1 MGRLF
6 FTVFAFFAFTVSS
19 FGQGNSFI
27 PNDKYD
33 SLRIML
39 VGDLLQSN
47 TQIAAAYDNVNKYY
61 DYSNCFR
68 FVQPLFGVSD
78 IVIGNLET
86 TFSGKPFSGNPYYS
100 APDQFALSLK
110 FAGINC
116 LMTANDH
123 CADRDKEGIER
134 TIHVLDSFGIK
145 HTGTFLNRENK
156 LMNNPLVVER
166 NGFKVAVLNYTFGTK
181 YTVADTNM
189 VNLINP
195 EKIKRD
201 LFETKKLHPDFT
213 IVYMHWGTE
222 YERFPNENQREL
234 AKLCFDNGADFV
246 AGANPHVLQRAEE
259 LQFYSYGETKK
270 GVVAYSL
277 GNFLS
282 DYDRRYG
289 DGGAIME
296 ITLSKEKSS
305 QKTRVSD
312 YGFIPTF
319 VVKDDGNGAK
329 PMQVVPISEIENKAI
344 SVKISSSDLEKMK
357 VSVLDTRAMLNT
369 ATCTESRYKL
379 NDDIINDVSET
390 IMLTGAPVNNDK
402 KDGLAFVQKKPIG
415 IASSNNSLA
424 KQQDT
429 AVTSPVAIKKTET
442 IVENK
447 LLTIAAIDPKSS
459 TLKSISAPAITEKVN
474 PSVTPEER
482 IKDSIVDFGKKNI
495 TQLPT
500 NATSPLLVKNPL
512 VVRKIDSLIS
522 NDVRIKDSI
531 IAANTIK
538 IHSLPTKITTPPIAK
553 NNIQVNKI
561 DKLITSD
568 TLVKSPA
575 VVITKVDT
583 VVVPPARTLE
593 DDIADLEEKFKKFG
607 NITYKVMFYNM
618 ATKIEINTYY
628 YKYLEGYESVQENGN
643 WVYYLGN
650 TSSFTEA
657 KAKCLLLRGKGLKK
671 IFIIPFVNGKK
682 IDWTINF

>member
-1 MGRLF
+1 MGRGF
-6 FTVFAFFAFTVSS
+6 FTVFVFFAFIISS

-47 TQIAAAYDNVNKYY
+47 TQIAAAYDNTNKYY
-61 DYSNCFR
+61 GYSNCFR
-68 FVQPLFGVSD
+68 FVQPLFGISD
-78 IVIGNLET
+78 MVIANLET
-86 TFSGKPFSGNPYYS
+86 TFSGKPYSSNPYYS
-100 APDQFALSLK
+100 APDQFALALK

-134 TIHVLDSFGIK
+134 TIHILDSFGIK

-181 YTVADTNM
+181 YTFADSNM
-189 VNLINP
+189 VNVINP

-222 YERFPNENQREL
+222 YERFPNDHQREL

-259 LQFYSYGETKK
+259 LQFYSYGEIKK

-289 DGGAIME
+289 DGSAIME
-296 ITLSKEKSS
+296 ITLSKEKST
-305 QKTRVSD
+305 QRTRVSD

-329 PMQVVPISEIENKAI
+329 PMQVVPISEIENKTI
-344 SVKISSSDLEKMK
+344 SVKISTSDVEKMK
-357 VSVLDTRAMLNT
+357 VSALDTRAMLNT

-402 KDGLAFVQKKPIG
+402 KDGLTFIQQKPVG
-415 IASSNNSLA
+415 FASYSNNQA
-424 KQQDT
+424 KQQDSII
-429 AVTSPVAIKKTET
+429 VSPVATKKIET
-442 IVENK
+442 TVETK
-447 LLTIAAIDPKSS
+447 SLRIASIDAKPSLS
-459 TLKSISAPAITEKVN
+459 KSISAPALTEKVN
-474 PSVTPEER
+474 PHVTPEDR
-482 IKDSIVDFGKKNI
+482 IKDSMIDFSKKNI
-495 TQLPT
+495 TQLPI
-500 NATSPLLVKNPL
+500 NATSPTLVKNIL
-512 VVRKIDSLIS
+512 VVNKLDSLIS
-522 NDVRIKDSI
+522 NELRIKDST

-538 IHSLPTKITTPPIAK
+538 IHSLPIKTSTPTIVQT
-553 NNIQVNKI
+553 NIQVNKI
-561 DKLITSD
+561 EKIITSD
-568 TLVKSPA
+568 TLVKSP
-575 VVITKVDT
+575 VVVVEKVDT
-583 VVVPPARTLE
+583 TVVPAARTLE

-650 TSSFTEA
+650 TSSFNEA
-657 KAKCLLLRGKGLKK
+657 KNRCLLLRGKGLKK

-682 IDWTINF
+682 IEWTINF

>member
-1 MGRLF
+1 MGRSF
-6 FTVFAFFAFTVSS
+6 FTVFAFFTFTITS

-39 VGDLLQSN
+39 VGDILQSN
-47 TQIAAAYDNVNKYY
+47 TQIAAAYDNLNKYY

-86 TFSGKPFSGNPYYS
+86 TFSGKPFSSNPYYS

-123 CADRDKEGIER
+123 CADRDKEGIVR
-134 TIHVLDSFGIK
+134 TIHILDSFGIK
-145 HTGTFLNRENK
+145 HTGTFLNKEDK
-156 LMNNPLVVER
+156 SMNNPLVVER
-166 NGFKVAVLNYTFGTK
+166 NGFKVAILNYTFGTK
-181 YTVADTNM
+181 YNVADTNM

-195 EKIKRD
+195 EKIRRD
-201 LFETKKLHPDFT
+201 LFETKKLHPNFT
-213 IVYMHWGTE
+213 IVYFHWGTE
-222 YERFPNENQREL
+222 YERFPNDNQREL

-259 LQFYSYGETKK
+259 IQFYSYGDLKK
-270 GVVAYSL
+270 GFVAYSL
-277 GNFLS
+277 GNFIS

-296 ITLSKEKSS
+296 ITLSKEKSTNIT
-305 QKTRVSD
+305 KVSD

-319 VVKDDGNGAK
+319 VVKDDGNGLK
-329 PMQVVPISEIENKAI
+329 PMQVVPISEIENKTI
-344 SVKISSSDLEKMK
+344 TVKISSTDLEKMK
-357 VSVLDTRAMLNT
+357 VSALDSRSMLNT
-369 ATCTESRYKL
+369 AVCSESRYKL

-402 KDGLAFVQKKPIG
+402 KDGLTFVQKKPIG
-415 IASSNNSLA
+415 IAPSVNNSVTQ
-424 KQQDT
+424 KDT
-429 AVTSPVAIKKTET
+429 AIVAQIAPKKTET
-442 IVENK
+442 TIETK
-447 LLTIAAIDPKSS
+447 LLSIVSIDAKSPLS
-459 TLKSISAPAITEKVN
+459 NLKSVPIATEKVN
-474 PSVTPEER
+474 PKVTPEER
-482 IKDSIVDFGKKNI
+482 IKDSIVDFSKKNI
-495 TQLPT
+495 VQIQVKSTFPT
-500 NATSPLLVKNPL
+500 LAKNTI
-512 VVRKIDSLIS
+512 VVTKIDTLIS
-522 NDVRIKDSI
+522 NEVRIKDSV
-531 IAANTIK
+531 IAANTVK
-538 IHSLPTKITTPPIAK
+538 INSLPAKTLTPTIAES
-553 NNIQVNKI
+553 NISVKKI

-568 TLVKSPA
+568 TLLKSPV
-575 VVITKVDT
+575 VVIPKADPII
-583 VVVPPARTLE
+583 VPPARTLE

-607 NITYKVMFYNM
+607 NITYKVQFYNM

-650 TSSFTEA
+650 SSSFEEA
-657 KAKCLLLRGKGLKK
+657 KNKCLFLRGKGLKK